1 MLRSRNNEV
10 LEERELRK
18 WGTLKILFMMALR
31 SGSKG
36 VKDKNV
42 RPLGGIPLFAHAAAA
57 VLGSKAY
64 RNGGTLLVNT
74 DSFDYARI
82 AREHGAIAPFIRP
95 ESMARDD
102 SPIHEAIDHTF
113 RFFDE
118 RSETF
123 DLFALIQATS
133 PFTTS
138 ADIDRAVS
146 VLRDDPHAK
155 SVISVTEV
163 DGPPVW
169 CNTLG
174 DSLSMKE
181 FLPKDIRQKN
191 RQELPQYYRVTG
203 AVRIARWNDF
213 RANDYDWYFDESK
226 AVIIDRVRS
235 IDIDTEEDF
244 SYAEFRL
251 RNLGS
256 IARNHGPIAERPSLE
271 PAE

>member
-1 MLRSRNNEV
+1 
-10 LEERELRK
+10 
-18 WGTLKILFMMALR
+18 MMALR

-42 RPLGGIPLFAHAAAA
+42 RPLGGIPLFAHAAEA

-64 RNGGTLLVNT
+64 RDGGTFLVNT
-74 DSFDYARI
+74 DSYDYARI

-146 VLRDDPHAK
+146 VLRDEPHVK
-155 SVISVTEV
+155 SVISVTEA

-169 CNTLG
+169 CNTL
-174 DSLSMKE
+174 DESLGMKE
-181 FLPKDIRQKN
+181 FLPKEIRQKN
-191 RQELPQYYRVTG
+191 RQELPQFYRVTG
-203 AVRIARWNDF
+203 AVRVARWNEF
-213 RANDYDWYFDESK
+213 RANNYDWYFDQSK
-226 AVIIDRVRS
+226 AVIIDRGRS

-244 SYAEFRL
+244 SYAEFRM
-251 RNLGS
+251 RNATSIANNQGS
-256 IARNHGPIAERPSLE
+256 IAEWPPPE